1 MTGRRVGTI
10 SWFDGYRKITVPQ
23 FTEHPLR
30 QALEMEA
37 HARPPVAITA
47 PGRISHLAAASGEGR
62 GGEELEH
69 LNRLCSHFKAT
80 PPGRDAT
87 QADIDLGPFRLK
99 WERHTEFAT
108 YTFICEGAFQ
118 APFKEPVIADVPED
132 WLAELPGEIVHAF
145 HFAIEA
151 GDGEARSLDAIAAL
165 FDNNAV
171 LAGDVSDGNATMWTD
186 FRLHTDRFGRVLS
199 DGNATMWT
207 DFRLHTDRFGRV
219 LIRTNDLGA
228 EATGRLVQRIAE
240 METYRAMAMLAF
252 PMARDARGPI
262 ARSEEELASI
272 IAGLADVEGTDA
284 ERRTLS
290 DLSRLAAEAEKVAS
304 GVAYRFAAARAYHA
318 IVKNRMESLRESR
331 IVGYQRITAFVAN
344 RLEPA
349 METCENLAR
358 RLEVL
363 AERISRASDLLRT
376 RVDVALEAQNR
387 DLLASMDRRA
397 RLQLRLQETVEGLPV
412 VAISYYLLSLVSY
425 LAKGAK
431 AAVLSAVDPFI
442 VTAIAFLPVVG
453 LVWYGVRRVRRAITG
468 KEEA

>member
-1 MTGRRVGTI
+1 MNG
-10 SWFDGYRKITVPQ
+10 FK
-23 FTEHPLR
+23 EHPLR
-30 QALEMEA
+30 QALETEA
-37 HARPPVAITA
+37 HARPPVAIAA
-47 PGRISHLAAASGEGR
+47 PARVSHLAAASGEGR
-62 GGEELEH
+62 GGHELEH

-108 YTFICEGAFQ
+108 YTFIRKGAFRS
-118 APFKEPVIADVPED
+118 PFKEPVIADVPED
-132 WLAELPGEIVHAF
+132 WLAELPGQVVHAF
-145 HFAIEA
+145 HFAIEVGG
-151 GDGEARSLDAIAAL
+151 GDGRSPETIAAL
-165 FDNNAV
+165 FDNNVV
-171 LAGDVSDGNATMWTD
+171 LAGDVSDGDTTLWTD
-186 FRLHTDRFGRVLS
+186 FRLHTD
-199 DGNATMWT
+199 
-207 DFRLHTDRFGRV
+207 HFGRV
-219 LIRTNDLGA
+219 LIRVNDLGP
-228 EATGRLVQRIAE
+228 EAAGRLVQRIAE

-252 PMARDARGPI
+252 PLARDARGPI
-262 ARSEEELASI
+262 ARAEEELASI
-272 IAGLADVEGTDA
+272 IAGLAEVEGTDA

-290 DLSRLAAEAEKVAS
+290 ELSRLAAEAEKVAS

-318 IVKNRMESLRESR
+318 IVRNRMDGLRESR
-331 IVGYQRITAFVAN
+331 LPGYQRITAFVAN

-358 RLEVL
+358 RHEVL
-363 AERISRASDLLRT
+363 AERIARASDLLRT

-397 RLQLRLQETVEGLPV
+397 RLQLRLQETVEGLSV

-431 AAVLSAVDPFI
+431 AAGLSAIDPFI

-453 LVWYGVRRVRRAITG
+453 IVWYGVRRVRRAITRR
-468 KEEA
+468 EET

>member
-1 MTGRRVGTI
+1 MTG
-10 SWFDGYRKITVPQ
+10 FK
-23 FTEHPLR
+23 EHPLR
-30 QALEMEA
+30 QALETEA
-37 HARPPVAITA
+37 HARLSVAVTA
-47 PGRISHLAAASGEGR
+47 PARVSHLAAASGEGR
-62 GGEELEH
+62 GAEELDH
-69 LNRLCSHFKAT
+69 LSRLCSHFKAT

-108 YTFICEGAFQ
+108 YTFIREGAFR

-132 WLAELPGEIVHAF
+132 WLAELPGEVVHAF
-145 HFAIEA
+145 HIAIEA
-151 GDGEARSLDAIAAL
+151 GGRRSRGTDALAAL

-186 FRLHTDRFGRVLS
+186 FRLHTDRFGRVLI
-199 DGNATMWT
+199 
-207 DFRLHTDRFGRV
+207 RV
-219 LIRTNDLGA
+219 NDLDA
-228 EATGRLVQRIAE
+228 EATGRLVQRVAE

-252 PMARDARGPI
+252 PLARDARGPV
-262 ARSEEELASI
+262 ARAEAELASI

-284 ERRTLS
+284 ERRTLT
-290 DLSRLAAEAEKVAS
+290 DLSRLAAEAETVAS

-318 IVKNRMESLRESR
+318 IVRNRMEGLRESR
-331 IVGYQRITAFVAN
+331 LPGYQRITTFVAN

-397 RLQLRLQETVEGLPV
+397 QLQLRLQETVEGLSV

-431 AAVLSAVDPFI
+431 AAGLSAVDPFI
-442 VTAIAFLPVVG
+442 VTAIAFVPVVG

-468 KEEA
+468 KGEG

>member
-1 MTGRRVGTI
+1 M
-10 SWFDGYRKITVPQ
+10 PQ

-37 HARPPVAITA
+37 HARPSVALTTPA
-47 PGRISHLAAASGEGR
+47 RISHLASASGEGR
-62 GGEELEH
+62 GAEELDH
-69 LNRLCSHFKAT
+69 LSRLCSHFKAT

-108 YTFICEGAFQ
+108 YTFIREGAFQ
-118 APFKEPVIADVPED
+118 TPFKDPAIAEVPED
-132 WLAELPGEIVHAF
+132 WLADLPGEIVHAF

-151 GDGEARSLDAIAAL
+151 ETGGERTPESVAAL

-171 LAGDVSDGNATMWTD
+171 FAGDVSGGNATMWTD
-186 FRLHTDRFGRVLS
+186 FRLH
-199 DGNATMWT
+199 A
-207 DFRLHTDRFGRV
+207 DRFGRV
-219 LIRTNDLGA
+219 LIRVKDLGA
-228 EATGRLVQRIAE
+228 EATGRLVQRVAE

-252 PMARDARGPI
+252 PLARDARGPV
-262 ARSEEELASI
+262 ARAEEELASI

-284 ERRTLS
+284 ERRTLT
-290 DLSRLAAEAEKVAS
+290 DLSRLAAEAETVAS

-318 IVKNRMESLRESR
+318 IVSNRMADLRETR
-331 IVGYQRITAFVAN
+331 LAGYQRATTFVTN

-363 AERISRASDLLRT
+363 AERIARASDLLRT

-397 RLQLRLQETVEGLPV
+397 QLQLRLQETVEGLSV

-431 AAVLSAVDPFI
+431 AAGLSAVDPFI
-442 VTAIAFLPVVG
+442 VTAAAFLPVVG

-468 KEEA
+468 KGEG

>member
-186 FRLHTDRFGRVLS
+186 FRLHTDRFGRVL
-199 DGNATMWT
+199 
-207 DFRLHTDRFGRV
+207 
-219 LIRTNDLGA
+219 IRTNDLGA

-318 IVKNRMESLRESR
+318 IVKNRMESLRESSH
-331 IVGYQRITAFVAN
+331 
-344 RLEPA
+344 P
-349 METCENLAR
+349 NLKFDA
-358 RLEVL
+358 
-363 AERISRASDLLRT
+363 
-376 RVDVALEAQNR
+376 
-387 DLLASMDRRA
+387 
-397 RLQLRLQETVEGLPV
+397 
-412 VAISYYLLSLVSY
+412 
-425 LAKGAK
+425 
-431 AAVLSAVDPFI
+431 
-442 VTAIAFLPVVG
+442 
-453 LVWYGVRRVRRAITG
+453 
-468 KEEA
+468 

>member
-10 SWFDGYRKITVPQ
+10 SWFDGYRKITVPK

-132 WLAELPGEIVHAF
+132 WLAKLPGEIVHAF

-186 FRLHTDRFGRVLS
+186 FRLHTDRFS
-199 DGNATMWT
+199 
-207 DFRLHTDRFGRV
+207 RV

-397 RLQLRLQETVEGLPV
+397 RLQLRLQETVEGLSV

-431 AAVLSAVDPFI
+431 AAGLSAVDPFI